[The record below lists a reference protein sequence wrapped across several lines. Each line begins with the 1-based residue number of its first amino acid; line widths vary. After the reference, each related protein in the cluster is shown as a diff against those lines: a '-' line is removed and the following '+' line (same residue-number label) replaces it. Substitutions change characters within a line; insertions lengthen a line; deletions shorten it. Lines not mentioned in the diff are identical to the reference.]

1 MVHIVNYSLDN
12 KWYDVFI
19 KLIIFLGME
28 LNNVLS

>member
-1 MVHIVNYSLDN
+1 MVHIINYSLDN
-12 KWYDVFI
+12 KWYDLFI